1 MIDREFAFRRRAR
14 GAKFGE
20 ILIEEDRPEAQGQ
33 CSVCKVFLYL
43 SQITCMEHPEKLC
56 KCSLSSRVLRKRFSD
71 EELTEILIKVSDRAR
86 VPEAWRSK
94 LMNLLSSTA
103 RPQLRSLRAI
113 LAEGERISY
122 PMPELQVLRRCVS
135 RRNEWVEQANML
147 LRKASRKR
155 VRKSARPGDVIKP
168 GVLDESHDR
177 PERGLEKV
185 YALLGEVDGL
195 GFDGPKLD
203 SLRTLAKDA
212 EEVKAKA
219 RHSLAALGEERSRQG
234 FVQHCENLPPLR

>member
-14 GAKFGE
+14 GTKYGE
-20 ILIEEDRPEAQGQ
+20 ILIEEDRPEDQYQ

-43 SQITCMEHPEKLC
+43 SQITCQCTSQVTCMDHSEKLC

-94 LMNLLSSTA
+94 LTNLLSSTS

-135 RRNEWVEQANML
+135 RGNEWVE
-147 LRKASRKR
+147 RAST
-155 VRKSARPGDVIKP
+155 P
-168 GVLDESHDR
+168 
-177 PERGLEKV
+177 
-185 YALLGEVDGL
+185 
-195 GFDGPKLD
+195 
-203 SLRTLAKDA
+203 LACKT
-212 EEVKAKA
+212 
-219 RHSLAALGEERSRQG
+219 
-234 FVQHCENLPPLR
+234 PLFSI